1 MKLSKY
7 PSGRY
12 GQIILPRVI
21 RNNLA
26 YLIDFGRTFLEPKVV
41 RKIAN
46 KFRNAQVRLSFV

>member
-21 RNNLA
+21 RGK
-26 YLIDFGRTFLEPKVV
+26 IVSRRVV
-41 RKIAN
+41 
-46 KFRNAQVRLSFV
+46 

>member
-26 YLIDFGRTFLEPKVV
+26 YLIDFGRTFGLPPISAPALKLEFG
-41 RKIAN
+41 AG
-46 KFRNAQVRLSFV
+46 